1 MLALSGLGL
10 AAWIVPFLAAAPEP
24 APGPGRVVLAAEPL
38 DGAASD
44 PTSSARVL
52 VVLEDPGPGADATAL
67 VASSAARSD
76 AADRALA
83 EALGSARAIEL
94 RGGTWLGWYQAAHA
108 DRHERAWTRA
118 LRRAHAGGSEVR
130 ASGAAA
136 AWIARWSVVPRA
148 VLDKPAQVPHDTSLD
163 LTVEGLG
170 LFDGPLVGVLTPGAP
185 TADRVVERAVE
196 VGFGDVLLLAGPA
209 EFVFEAEARVGR
221 FRMPSD
227 EAGGPPAWSAW
238 IDLRAG
244 MRSRGSVR
252 GARATLPRDGDVYD
266 LRTGTLAGAATL
278 REDPRDEPGV
288 ARLLAELEG
297 RSDTDGERKIPP
309 RVRNVRA
316 SRDESAARSSHG
328 GLCRLPVDL
337 ELALP

>member
-1 MLALSGLGL
+1 MLAFSGLGL
-10 AAWIVPFLAAAPEP
+10 AAWIVPLLAAPFQP
-24 APGPGRVVLAAEPL
+24 VPGAGRVVLAAEPL
-38 DGAASD
+38 VGAAAD
-44 PTSSARVL
+44 PSPSAHVV
-52 VVLEDPGPGADATAL
+52 VVLEDPAPGADAALL

-83 EALGSARAIEL
+83 ETLDSARAIEL

-118 LRRAHAGGSEVR
+118 LRRAHAGGAEVR

-148 VLDKPAQVPHDTSLD
+148 VLERPAQVPHDTSLD

-185 TADRVVERAVE
+185 TADRVVERALE
-196 VGFGDVLLLAGPA
+196 AGFGDVLLLAGPA
-209 EFVFEAEARVGR
+209 EFVFEPEARTGR
-221 FRMPSD
+221 FRIPAA
-227 EAGGPPAWSAW
+227 EPGTPPAWSAW
-238 IDLRAG
+238 IDLTAG
-244 MRSRGSVR
+244 KRSRGSVR

-266 LRTGTLAGAATL
+266 LRTRTLTGAATL
-278 REDPRDEPGV
+278 REDPRDEAGV
-288 ARLLAELEG
+288 ARLVAELEG
-297 RSDTDGERKIPP
+297 RGSAADRKIPP

-337 ELALP
+337 ELANP

>member
-10 AAWIVPFLAAAPEP
+10 AAWIVPFLAAALPP
-24 APGPGRVVLAAEPL
+24 VPGAGRVVLVAEPL
-38 DGAASD
+38 AGAVTEAS
-44 PTSSARVL
+44 SSGRVL
-52 VVLEDPGPGADATAL
+52 VVLEDPAPGADATAL
-67 VASSAARSD
+67 AASSAARSD

-83 EALGSARAIEL
+83 EALDSARTIEL

-185 TADRVVERAVE
+185 TADRVVERALE

-209 EFVFEAEARVGR
+209 EFVFEPEGR
-221 FRMPSD
+221 IGSFRMPTAQPGRP
-227 EAGGPPAWSAW
+227 EAWSAW
-238 IDLRAG
+238 LDLTAG
-244 MRSRGSVR
+244 KRSRGSVR

-266 LRTGTLAGAATL
+266 LRTRTLAGAATL
-278 REDPRDEPGV
+278 REDPRDEAGV
-288 ARLLAELEG
+288 ARLVAELEG
-297 RSDTDGERKIPP
+297 RGTDGERRIPT

-337 ELALP
+337 ELANP